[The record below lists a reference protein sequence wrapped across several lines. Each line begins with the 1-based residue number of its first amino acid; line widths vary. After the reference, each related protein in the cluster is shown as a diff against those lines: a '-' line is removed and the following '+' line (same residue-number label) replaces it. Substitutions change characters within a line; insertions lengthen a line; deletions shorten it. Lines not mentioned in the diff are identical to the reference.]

1 VWWYEGTFTLAMG
14 AGDSKAVKQAVQQ
27 LENGQLGEALSG
39 LGQSDGKSAS
49 IHWRGIVRR

>member
-1 VWWYEGTFTLAMG
+1 MG